1 MIVLGS
7 TGSIGVNTLA
17 VAEHLNRLGRHRFEV
32 VGLAAGRRGRLLAE
46 QAERFGCT
54 STALAQPD
62 RGFRVEDG
70 HRHHVGDGAA
80 EALVRETETDLVV
93 AAIVGIAGLP
103 ATLAAVE
110 RGCDIA
116 LANKET
122 LVAAGE
128 LVMPLARERGVRLLP
143 VDSEHSA
150 VWQCLQ
156 KGSGTRDRGSGKS
169 KGSQHGGGSV
179 AIPSPPELRTP
190 NPEPSIRRI
199 VLTASG
205 GPFRTASAETMEN
218 ATPEEALKH
227 PTWEMGP
234 KVTIDSATMM
244 NKALEIIEAHH
255 LFQLP
260 GEQIEVL
267 VHPQSVVHGMV
278 EFVDG
283 SVVAQLGPPDM
294 RTPIQVALTWPDR
307 AGGCSDRL
315 DLTRLSRLDFEPPDA
330 GRFPALRLAYG
341 VIRAGGTAGATL
353 NAANEAAVAAFL
365 ERRIRLGRIV
375 ELVADALEA
384 LPAEPVRELADVLG
398 ADRRAREYVA
408 GRLAAAV
415 VAG

>member
-17 VAEHLNRLGRHRFEV
+17 VAEHLNRVGRHRFDV

-46 QAERFGCT
+46 QAERFGCPA
-54 STALAQPD
+54 TALAQPD
-62 RGFRVEDG
+62 RGFRIYDG
-70 HRHHVGDGAA
+70 HSHHTGDDAA
-80 EALVRETETDLVV
+80 EALVRTTEADLVV

-110 RGCDIA
+110 RGLDIA

-128 LVMPLARERGVRLLP
+128 LVMPLAAERGARLLP

-150 VWQCLQ
+150 VWQC
-156 KGSGTRDRGSGKS
+156 
-169 KGSQHGGGSV
+169 GGGGGNLGTWGLGDLEKREGCSSK
-179 AIPSPPELRTP
+179 SPGPQVP
-190 NPEPSIRRI
+190 KSPIRRI

-205 GPFRTASAETMEN
+205 GPFRAASAETMAN

-244 NKALEIIEAHH
+244 NKALEVIEAHH
-255 LFQLP
+255 LFRLP

-294 RTPIQVALTWPDR
+294 RTSIQVALTWPDR
-307 AGGCSDRL
+307 VGGCSDRL

-330 GRFPALRLAYG
+330 ERFPALRLAYD
-341 VIRAGGTAGATL
+341 VIRAGGTAGATF

-384 LPAEPVRELADVLG
+384 LPAEPVRELADVLD